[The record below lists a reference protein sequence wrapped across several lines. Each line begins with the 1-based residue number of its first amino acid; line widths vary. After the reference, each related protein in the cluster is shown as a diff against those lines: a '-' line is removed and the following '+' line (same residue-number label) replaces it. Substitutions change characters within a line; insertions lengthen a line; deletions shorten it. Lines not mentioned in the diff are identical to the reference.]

1 MNEENVYLKKELAVL
16 KARSLHDKN
25 QIDFETK
32 LKTQQDG
39 GDLSKA
45 TKNLYQAEAAY
56 RSLVEREATTWLYVE
71 NFQLVMKKFFRFQLE
86 EEDMRSKV
94 EEVFKLLESSRS
106 RVKGGATLV
115 YTTQEQGQVLS
126 DLNGMKIDQGT
137 LETTK
142 GGKHINTGKISLP
155 TINSSAS
162 PHNSKK
168 NRANYLNEMKKDANG
183 YIYV

>member
-45 TKNLYQAEAAY
+45 TNNLYQAEAAY

-126 DLNGMKIDQGT
+126 DLNGMK
-137 LETTK
+137 